1 MNTTNK
7 EKLKFAVYNLM
18 KKLGYVEIEILGF
31 RVDVISSVLKGIDEK
46 LTDEVAADAIKS
58 IKRDL
63 A

>member
-18 KKLGYVEIEILGF
+18 KKLGYAEIEFLGF